1 MLVQGKGIISGSEAF
16 HPDIS
21 EMAEKLL
28 YYVTDCGI
36 YFCEYGYRIERQNYG
51 NYMLLYVTRGVLAV
65 SAEGST
71 YLIQEGQAA
80 FFNCHVHH
88 TYYAKG
94 FVAFSWIHFD
104 GSNTREFYLQYR
116 DKKKGIVFR
125 GSSAEQIYK
134 SMSSIISCYQNDLT
148 IKEEENS
155 RNIYECLCILL
166 FSEAEDHGPEASG
179 NVINKAKEYIRENIK
194 EGLTLDIVANHVG
207 LSASHFSRIFKKET
221 SYSPYEYI
229 ILVRINKA
237 KHLLKTTDMP
247 IKEIA
252 YEVGYHS
259 ESNFCNSF
267 TQRIGISPI
276 NFRKYKW

>member
-1 MLVQGKGIISGSEAF
+1 M
-16 HPDIS
+16 
-21 EMAEKLL
+21 
-28 YYVTDCGI
+28 
-36 YFCEYGYRIERQNYG
+36 
-51 NYMLLYVTRGVLAV
+51 
-65 SAEGST
+65 
-71 YLIQEGQAA
+71 
-80 FFNCHVHH
+80 
-88 TYYAKG
+88 
-94 FVAFSWIHFD
+94 
-104 GSNTREFYLQYR
+104 
-116 DKKKGIVFR
+116 
-125 GSSAEQIYK
+125 
-134 SMSSIISCYQNDLT
+134 T

>member
-1 MLVQGKGIISGSEAF
+1 MSRPSYILCQRIRGIF
-16 HPDIS
+16 
-21 EMAEKLL
+21 L
-28 YYVTDCGI
+28 
-36 YFCEYGYRIERQNYG
+36 
-51 NYMLLYVTRGVLAV
+51 
-65 SAEGST
+65 
-71 YLIQEGQAA
+71 
-80 FFNCHVHH
+80 
-88 TYYAKG
+88 
-94 FVAFSWIHFD
+94 IHFD

-166 FSEAEDHGPEASG
+166 FSEAEDHEPEASG
-179 NVINKAKEYIRENIK
+179 NVINKAKEYIREKYKGRPDTRYCSQSCGLKCQPLFQNIQERNK
-194 EGLTLDIVANHVG
+194 L
-207 LSASHFSRIFKKET
+207 F
-221 SYSPYEYI
+221 PYEYI

-237 KHLLKTTDMP
+237 KHLLKTTDMQ

-267 TQRIGISPI
+267 YTANRHITD
-276 NFRKYKW
+276 